1 MRAYAARRCAWA
13 LGTIVVA
20 SIVSFTLFWAIPNI
34 DPGYNLGGAEKGN
47 QETWAAARE
56 EFGLDQPLPVQYV
69 KLMREIVGGSV
80 QCWYACGDLRAE
92 FFQRLPITA
101 WLTVGATL
109 LAAALATSIALLC
122 VRHHGRRLDR
132 LLLAFAA
139 VLHSVPTLVLTI
151 VLWTILCQQLEV
163 FPYEGYTP
171 LTEDPARWA
180 WHLALPWVAV
190 ALPFAGAYTPVLRAA
205 MLDARGA
212 DWVRTARAK
221 GLRERV
227 VVRRHMLR
235 TTLATPVSVL
245 GLDLSHAFGGY
256 VLYVEFVFGVPGVGQ
271 LAEAGIRGLDLPAV
285 VALTVWL
292 SITVVVVSAVVDIVV
307 HALDPRLAADTP

>member
-1 MRAYAARRCAWA
+1 VKAYVARRAAWA
-13 LGTIVVA
+13 FATIVLA

-34 DPGYNLGGAEKGN
+34 DPGFNLGGGQKGN

-56 EFGLDQPLPVQYV
+56 EWRLNEPLPVQYV
-69 KLMREIVGGSV
+69 ELMRGIVGGSI
-80 QCWYACGDLRAE
+80 QCFSACGDLRAE
-92 FFQRLPITA
+92 FFERLPVTV
-101 WLTVGATL
+101 WLAVGATL
-109 LAAALATSIALLC
+109 LAAALATPVALLC
-122 VRHHGRRLDR
+122 VRFHGRRLDR
-132 LLLAFAA
+132 LLLGLAA
-139 VLHSVPTLVLTI
+139 VLHAVPTLVLTI
-151 VLWTILCQQLEV
+151 VLWTILCQKLEV

-171 LTEDPARWA
+171 LTDDPARWA

-205 MLDARGA
+205 MLDARSA

-221 GLRERV
+221 GLKEGV

-256 VLYVEFVFGVPGVGQ
+256 VLYVEVVFGVPGVGQ
-271 LAEAGIRGLDLPAV
+271 LAEAGISGLDLPAV
-285 VALTVWL
+285 VAMTVWL
-292 SITVVVVSAVVDIVV
+292 SITVVVVSAVIDIVV
-307 HALDPRLAADTP
+307 RALDPRLAADEP